1 MAISVT
7 IDSSY
12 AQNDTTESTQ
22 VLRGTLHFS
31 GNYVTNGDTLSF
43 ANLYGLQSQS
53 VPRRVYV
60 YEQPPAG
67 TAPGGYEYVF
77 CPGTTLANGKLV
89 ILVGA
94 AAISLPMAQLAAGA
108 YPAGITGG
116 VVKFEAIFTPFV

>member
-43 ANLYGLQSQS
+43 ANL
-53 VPRRVYV
+53 
-60 YEQPPAG
+60 
-67 TAPGGYEYVF
+67 
-77 CPGTTLANGKLV
+77 
-89 ILVGA
+89 
-94 AAISLPMAQLAAGA
+94 
-108 YPAGITGG
+108 
-116 VVKFEAIFTPFV
+116 